1 MPVLDGTVNPQQ
13 HSDARGIAH
22 HHQNITMSRIT
33 LIFNRLEKAGTYAED
48 AVLLIIL
55 VAMIL
60 LAGTQIFLRNFFDTS
75 LFWGD
80 EMLRLMVLWL
90 TIAGGLAASRMDK
103 HISIA
108 VLDRFL
114 PEHAHQVVKVIINL
128 FTAAICGLFTWH
140 SARFVMGSYEFGD
153 TLMTNIP
160 AWTLQIIMPIGFGL
174 MAYRHLMLA
183 IKRVLKLTN
192 KPADTLAD
200 QGHES

>member
-1 MPVLDGTVNPQQ
+1 
-13 HSDARGIAH
+13 
-22 HHQNITMSRIT
+22 MSR
-33 LIFNRLEKAGTYAED
+33 LASIFDRLEKAGTYAED
-48 AVLLIIL
+48 AVLLVIL

-60 LAGTQIFLRNFFDTS
+60 LAGAQIFLRNFFDTS
-75 LFWGD
+75 IFWGD

-114 PEHAHQVVKVIINL
+114 PAQARQVVKIIIDL
-128 FTAAICGLFTWH
+128 FTAAICGLFAWH

-160 AWTLQIIMPIGFGL
+160 AWTLQIILPIGFGL
-174 MAYRHLMLA
+174 MAYRHLILA
-183 IKRVLKLTN
+183 IKR
-192 KPADTLAD
+192 PFTLPGTSTD
-200 QGHES
+200 KMVDRGHQS